1 VTVAHGERRTPR
13 NALTALVLLGMF
25 GGMLGL
31 AFASVPLYRIF
42 RQATG
47 YGGVTRTA
55 SRAPDKVGSRV
66 ITVRFNTDV
75 DPAVPWRFLPVRRA
89 VQVRVG
95 EKKRALFRVEN
106 RSRRTITG
114 TATFNV
120 TPAKAGKYFNKTA
133 CFCFTRQT
141 LGAGES
147 ADMPVTFFVDPDIV
161 KDRNLDDV
169 DTITLSYTFFRAKT
183 AGDRADRTAL
193 VTGRD
198 PVKGQRGLKR

>member
-1 VTVAHGERRTPR
+1 MTVARGRRRTPR
-13 NALTALVLLGMF
+13 NAVTALVLLGVF

-42 RQATG
+42 CQVTG
-47 YGGVTRTA
+47 YGGATRAA
-55 SRAPDKVGSRV
+55 SRAPDLVGSRV

-75 DPAVPWRFLPVRRA
+75 NPAVPWRFLPVRRA
-89 VQVRVG
+89 VRVRVG
-95 EKKRALFRVEN
+95 EEKLALFRAEN
-106 RSRRTITG
+106 PTRRTVTG

-120 TPAKAGKYFNKTA
+120 TPAKAGKYFNKIA

-141 LGAGES
+141 LGPGES

-193 VTGRD
+193 VTGQD